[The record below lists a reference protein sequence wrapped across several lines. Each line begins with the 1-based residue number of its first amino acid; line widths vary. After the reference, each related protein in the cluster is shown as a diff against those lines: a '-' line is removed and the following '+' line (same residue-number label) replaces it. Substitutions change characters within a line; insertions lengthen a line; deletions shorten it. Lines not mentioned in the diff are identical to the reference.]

1 MGSGHSHWVRGSVPL
16 LSSSTLTPLLLHLP
30 YNLVSGSF
38 YCSTFMN
45 RTNDGRQ
52 IGFTALRTTSNVIS
66 LGLFFQPSTHT
77 KWTSIVSRPCRK
89 GYSFS
94 QFCNFSVLEASRKI
108 HHRSLA
114 ALCEAA
120 TYIIRT
126 YIRTGHGSV
135 PSMGRV
141 GSGGSQN
148 YPSWVGLV
156 GSGPVSKISN
166 LNVRNR

>member
-120 TYIIRT
+120 TNKNLHQNWT
-126 YIRTGHGSV
+126 WVGSIDG
-135 PSMGRV
+135 SGRV
-141 GSGGSQN
+141 GWVTKLSILGGSG
-148 YPSWVGLV
+148 WVGSSV
-156 GSGPVSKISN
+156 QNI
-166 LNVRNR
+166 

>member
-16 LSSSTLTPLLLHLP
+16 LSSSTLTPLLLLLP

-120 TYIIRT
+120 TNKELTSELDMGRFH
-126 YIRTGHGSV
+126 RWVGS
-135 PSMGRV
+135 GRV
-141 GSGGSQN
+141 GHKIIHLG
-148 YPSWVGLV
+148 WVWLGRVQCPKYL
-156 GSGPVSKISN
+156 I
-166 LNVRNR
+166 